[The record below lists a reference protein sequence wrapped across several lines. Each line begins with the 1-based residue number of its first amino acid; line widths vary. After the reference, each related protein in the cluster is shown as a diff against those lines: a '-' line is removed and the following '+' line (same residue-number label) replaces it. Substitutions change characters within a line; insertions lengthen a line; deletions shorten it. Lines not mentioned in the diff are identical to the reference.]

1 MAAGQAA
8 VWLTIY
14 LAFIPGPFL
23 FTELMGLLL
32 GFWELSLWVSEDL
45 LRAAGKMILW
55 ALGVFWVCI
64 CPYQSS
70 EKLEESFLPLSSSL
84 PPSLPASQC
93 HMLLH
98 RVCSPHPHLPEKSW
112 DVGEDFRMLWVS
124 WGEAWGRSKELS
136 FSWGGCFFANRGV
149 WRSLP
154 HLQELS

>member
-1 MAAGQAA
+1 M
-8 VWLTIY
+8 WLTIY

-23 FTELMGLLL
+23 FAELMGLLL

-70 EKLEESFLPLSSSL
+70 EKLEESFLPLSFSL

-98 RVCSPHPHLPEKSW
+98 RVCSPPPHLPEKSW
-112 DVGEDFRMLWVS
+112 DAGEDFRMLWVS
-124 WGEAWGRSKELS
+124 WGEAWGRSKDLS

>member
-64 CPYQSS
+64 CPSQSS

-98 RVCSPHPHLPEKSW
+98 RVCSPPPTSQ
-112 DVGEDFRMLWVS
+112 
-124 WGEAWGRSKELS
+124 
-136 FSWGGCFFANRGV
+136 
-149 WRSLP
+149 RSLGMLEKTSGCYGFLGGR
-154 HLQELS
+154 HGVEAKS